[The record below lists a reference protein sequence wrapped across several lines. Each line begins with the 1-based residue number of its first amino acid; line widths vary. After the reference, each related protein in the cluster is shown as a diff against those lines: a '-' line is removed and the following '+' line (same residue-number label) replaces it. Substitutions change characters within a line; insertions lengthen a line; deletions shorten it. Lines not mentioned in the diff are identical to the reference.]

1 MLGPTIIRLQLLL
14 RIAGNDRWESWLRE
28 QPDMVCFFRAAI
40 GVASAW
46 VWRRHHL
53 ALQDSPWRLM
63 RLADHRVDAGSWA
76 DLAKEFV
83 QTRACCMRPGFARRL
98 KAQVNDDWR
107 VLLQSEWRQ
116 ALLHTAYAI
125 RLGIAGIERR
135 HGWNR
140 RLIIT

>member
-1 MLGPTIIRLQLLL
+1 MLGPTIRLELLI
-14 RIAGNDRWESWLRE
+14 RIAGNDCWESWLRG
-28 QPDMVCFFRAAI
+28 QPDMVCCFRAAI

-63 RLADHRVDAGSWA
+63 RLADHRVDAGSRA

-107 VLLQSEWRQ
+107 VLLQSGWRQ

-140 RLIIT
+140 RHIIT

>member
-1 MLGPTIIRLQLLL
+1 MLGPTIRLQLLI

-28 QPDMVCFFRAAI
+28 QPDMVCCFRAAI

-46 VWRRHHL
+46 VWRRHRL

-63 RLADHRVDAGSWA
+63 RLADHRVDAGSRA